1 MTEQRLLL
9 LLPVSE
15 TPLGSKRKKEERKEK
30 GKKNHWIMG
39 GKHGNGYSCGKCAQA
54 TN

>member
-15 TPLGSKRKKEERKEK
+15 TPLGSKRKKEERK
-30 GKKNHWIMG
+30 KKVKKIMG
-39 GKHGNGYSCGKCAQA
+39 GKHGNGYSCGKHAQT